1 MEMTMKYLVSTRATL
16 RFTDGKAVE
25 LTPGIHRFPKEV
37 VDHWAFKAHAQPVD
51 DEGPV
56 AADPTEA
63 LIAKVGEL
71 EAKIGSLQEQ
81 VAGKDSEIGSL
92 QEQVKV
98 LQEAVDAGNKPAPP
112 ALGHDPVAQKE
123 TGNAKK
129 QSSSDK

>member
-1 MEMTMKYLVSTRATL
+1 MKYLVSTRATL
-16 RFTDGKAVE
+16 RFTDGQQVE
-25 LTPGIHRFPKEV
+25 LTPGIHNFPKEV

-63 LIAKVGEL
+63 LISRVGEL
-71 EAKIGSLQEQ
+71 EGEIGSLQEQ

-92 QEQVKV
+92 LEQVKA
-98 LQEAVDAGNKPAPP
+98 LQEAVNAGNQP
-112 ALGHDPVAQKE
+112 ALDAPTSEPVAQKE